1 MPHAYKAGLQ
11 TQLLREKI
19 ENMAEGGTFVMVTP
33 PNPYRCPPGPYERA
47 CMIAKQFKEK
57 NPTAKIIILD
67 PKEKHS
73 KQALFQEAWTTH
85 YDGMIEWIPGD
96 FGGKVTAVNAADMTI
111 TTEDGEVFNADAAN
125 IIPPQKA
132 GIIAEAAGAT
142 DNTGWCPIDPHSMA
156 SKLVDDIHIVGDAC
170 IPGDMP
176 KSGFSANSQAKVCAM
191 AIRHALTGSKKFP
204 ARFRNTCWSPAGVRS
219 PKPTPSKSA
228 PTTKPPTKKL
238 PRPKASSA
246 TSAKVPTSEN
256 KPAKKPT
263 PGIKVF
269 QRMYLDKN
277 DPTRV
282 GGRRRRRG

>member
-1 MPHAYKAGLQ
+1 
-11 TQLLREKI
+11 
-19 ENMAEGGTFVMVTP
+19 
-33 PNPYRCPPGPYERA
+33 
-47 CMIAKQFKEK
+47 
-57 NPTAKIIILD
+57 
-67 PKEKHS
+67 
-73 KQALFQEAWTTH
+73 
-85 YDGMIEWIPGD
+85 MIEWIPGD

-204 ARFRNTCWSPAGVRS
+204 ARFRNTCWSTLAETDTVKVGANYEATDEKITKTEGFISDVGESADLRKQTREEADAWYQS
-219 PKPTPSKSA
+219 ISKD
-228 PTTKPPTKKL
+228 
-238 PRPKASSA
+238 
-246 TSAKVPTSEN
+246 
-256 KPAKKPT
+256 
-263 PGIKVF
+263 VF
-269 QRMYLDKN
+269 
-277 DPTRV
+277 
-282 GGRRRRRG
+282 G